1 MANKKEEES
10 KNTSVLAVLMKPSDR
25 RQFNEIANKMG
36 TNASNLARII
46 LCNWIAKK
54 GATNDLKAD

>member
-1 MANKKEEES
+1 MANKKEEDL

-46 LCNWIAKK
+46 LCDWITKK
-54 GATNDLKAD
+54 EAANDLKAD